1 MEQSGIKITERVPLL
16 VGQNSENT
24 GYLKTKAAKLGH
36 LIDN

>member
-16 VGQNSENT
+16 VGQNRENT